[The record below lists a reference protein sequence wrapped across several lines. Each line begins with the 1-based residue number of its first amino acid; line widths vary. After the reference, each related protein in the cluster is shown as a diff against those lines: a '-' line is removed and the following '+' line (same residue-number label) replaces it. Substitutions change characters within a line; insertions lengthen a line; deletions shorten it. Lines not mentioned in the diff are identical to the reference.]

1 MPRSHHPTG
10 KTNAPQQARRR
21 GGVTVSVGLFLCA
34 AAAILIGG
42 VTSELNTSRRAAA
55 DAAQASALLLGER
68 LSLEAS
74 LVVAPGDTAEGRLR
88 QILTEYAP
96 DNGAAYLV
104 PAEPGPIMKGGAPS
118 APAYNPGWV
127 LKAPEEG
134 YRLAIRP
141 LIGGETLVTAAPAA
155 PPVSVLLPH
164 AGAAIFLLLGAVLV
178 IRRLSAVSNEAEILR
193 RDRDRATR
201 REALFEESGAGVWQ
215 CRKGQLLLPA
225 SLRSALGF
233 SDKPISVPAAE
244 AHVLFDEDDAAAA
257 LAFLSG
263 ANNAPDARFLMMN
276 NDGHKQPVYFNAGL
290 ADETGQGPSRTSAQD
305 VGRAG
310 VAVVLGSR
318 ATEDERA
325 QKLIRH
331 LQETLDALPQA
342 FAHWDGEGQLIAW
355 NHHFCE
361 LLGIPSEEL
370 RQGMRVQ
377 RVAILAGPRGSLL
390 TQHLS
395 PLASGQ
401 RSGEVSL
408 SDGRRLHF
416 IRQRTASRGWV
427 SVAQDITDRY
437 AEADTHARKER
448 ELQMTVKILEQ
459 SRQELKELNERY
471 ALECQRAEDANR
483 AKTEF
488 LANISHELRT
498 PLNAINGFS
507 ALMQSELYG
516 PLGSDKYSEYVND
529 IHDSG
534 KHLLELINEILD
546 LSKVEAGRMEL
557 RLNTIDLEK
566 ILTESIRV
574 VEPQTRE
581 A

>member
-1 MPRSHHPTG
+1 
-10 KTNAPQQARRR
+10 
-21 GGVTVSVGLFLCA
+21 
-34 AAAILIGG
+34 
-42 VTSELNTSRRAAA
+42 
-55 DAAQASALLLGER
+55 
-68 LSLEAS
+68 
-74 LVVAPGDTAEGRLR
+74 
-88 QILTEYAP
+88 
-96 DNGAAYLV
+96 
-104 PAEPGPIMKGGAPS
+104 
-118 APAYNPGWV
+118 
-127 LKAPEEG
+127 
-134 YRLAIRP
+134 
-141 LIGGETLVTAAPAA
+141 
-155 PPVSVLLPH
+155 
-164 AGAAIFLLLGAVLV
+164 
-178 IRRLSAVSNEAEILR
+178 
-193 RDRDRATR
+193 
-201 REALFEESGAGVWQ
+201 
-215 CRKGQLLLPA
+215 
-225 SLRSALGF
+225 
-233 SDKPISVPAAE
+233 
-244 AHVLFDEDDAAAA
+244 
-257 LAFLSG
+257 
-263 ANNAPDARFLMMN
+263 DARFLMMN

-557 RLNTIDLEK
+557 RLNMIDLEK

-581 A
+581 ADINLHAAFDDLPSVFADARAVKQVALNLLTNAVKFTAGQGRITITTVSNLDTVSVIIADTGEGITQDNIKRLGTPFVSFSSAQKRDNRGTGLGLALSKSLVEAMDGILCLASERGRGTVAAFTLPRRPGIQATLPDILEGKVHILTKKESSEPSPLRQMVAE